1 MEDDDRTELLG
12 LNLAKMASVARF
24 CNHYPNIELFYDVE
38 KENKENIQ
46 SDK

>member
-1 MEDDDRTELLG
+1 MEDDDQTELLG

-24 CNHYPNIELFYDVE
+24 CNLYSNIELFYDFD